1 MRNKY
6 VIVLAAFGL
15 WFLFFDQYNVVDR
28 IRMRSEIRQL
38 ESDREYFLEE
48 IARDSL
54 RLHELT
60 TDKEN
65 LEKFAREQYLMKK
78 SNEDVFVV
86 ITEEE

>member
-6 VIVLAAFGL
+6 VIVLAAFGF
-15 WFLFFDQYNVVDR
+15 WFLFFDRYNMLDR
-28 IRMRSEIRQL
+28 LRMHSEIRQR
-38 ESDREYFLEE
+38 EEDREYFLEE

-60 TDKEN
+60 TDRDN

-78 SNEDVFVV
+78 PEEDVFVV
-86 ITEEE
+86 ITED